1 MVYTAHLQ
9 WAQGQVCTTICG
21 VTAHR
26 WDHWARCRHPATKC
40 SKNLVLQ
47 RLRRDFPAW
56 EEHRAEVS
64 RLKHA
69 LEECVCAIG
78 TCARAI
84 DTMCLDSGNDGL
96 QKPFAFAQQ
105 GLTLRNGLQDVD
117 TIGRWERAAAAMRD
131 AANLGKRALNGATDS
146 EPVAASRRQPTPVR
160 ISSRCASGAASAPTP
175 ISVEV
180 MASTASMAGRAQ
192 SPCGQRRY
200 LVAAPLL
207 NAAGRPCSAAYAPY
221 GAGAATMS
229 APSTQLTASSPAWGS
244 LSTPAQQPA
253 TALLQPAQEPVQQCL
268 LPQNNSMIGIPG
280 LSALSPC
287 VLPVSG
293 PPSGRGDV
301 STHGCHFS
309 PWSSAAQTGC

>member
-1 MVYTAHLQ
+1 LHHDLRCDRSPMGSLGPVQTSSD
-9 WAQGQVCTTICG
+9 QVQQESRI
-21 VTAHR
+21 AALE
-26 WDHWARCRHPATKC
+26 ARLSC
-40 SKNLVLQ
+40 VE
-47 RLRRDFPAW
+47 